1 MTVKEENVTYVANI
15 LKSRHFRKKFVS
27 VCNGSLCLVEKPTS
41 GIVGIQKFSLSYTD
55 GTERILAQPSGW
67 ILSVDQVTGFTRF
80 LKNISTFED
89 RENVEV
95 RAIFITRKKMKR
107 LICYRLYH
115 WAVQCKRINFL
126 RRFCPLFCVAQL
138 LFPAWVGI
146 YPFLL
151 THTHVYWHCK
161 RGFVF
166 FLFQRQDM
174 ANYFF
179 GFSITYLAD
188 AGFNF
193 KRNTSCC
200 VRIVKS

>member
-1 MTVKEENVTYVANI
+1 MTVKEKNVTYVANI
-15 LKSRHFRKKFVS
+15 LKSRHFKKFVS

-41 GIVGIQKFSLSYTD
+41 GIVGLQKFSLSYTD

-115 WAVQCKRINFL
+115 WAVQCSIT
-126 RRFCPLFCVAQL
+126 FCPSVCVAQL
-138 LFPAWVGI
+138 LFLSLGRHLPIFIESHARL
-146 YPFLL
+146 PTL
-151 THTHVYWHCK
+151 
-161 RGFVF
+161 
-166 FLFQRQDM
+166 
-174 ANYFF
+174 
-179 GFSITYLAD
+179 
-188 AGFNF
+188 
-193 KRNTSCC
+193 
-200 VRIVKS
+200 

>member
-27 VCNGSLCLVEKPTS
+27 VCNGSLCLVEKPSS
-41 GIVGIQKFSLSYTD
+41 GVVGLQKFSLSYTD

-115 WAVQCKRINFL
+115 WAVQCKRINSVL
-126 RRFCPLFCVAQL
+126 RFVLRSCSFQL
-138 LFPAWVGI
+138 GSAFTHFYW
-146 YPFLL
+146 L
-151 THTHVYWHCK
+151 TRTFTDTVNEDSC
-161 RGFVF
+161 FS
-166 FLFQRQDM
+166 LFQRRDM
-174 ANYFF
+174 AKYLWI
-179 GFSITYLAD
+179 FSYISRRRW
-188 AGFNF
+188 F
-193 KRNTSCC
+193 
-200 VRIVKS
+200 